1 MNKRSI
7 TLFDLGRMPYGDALA
22 LQREYL
28 AKRIA
33 GEIGDT
39 LLLVEHDPVITL
51 GRSANRD
58 NILAAKDALS
68 RIGVEVFEIERGG
81 DVTYHGPGQQV
92 GYPIIN
98 IREFGVNLHEYL
110 RLLEEALIEALKGFD
125 LVGCRIEGL
134 TGVFV
139 GDSKVAAIGIAVKK
153 WVTFHGFA
161 FNVNPNLSHFELI
174 VPCGIRDHT
183 VCSLAGLLQKKTLT
197 LSDFRKPLLNS
208 FSNVFNVEIIY
219 AS

>member
-1 MNKRSI
+1 MNKRRVALI
-7 TLFDLGRMPYGDALA
+7 DLGRMPYCDALV

-39 LLLVEHDPVITL
+39 LLLVEHNPVITL
-51 GRSANRD
+51 GRSANSD
-58 NILAAKDALS
+58 NILAARDALL

-98 IREFGVNLHEYL
+98 LREFDINLHEYL
-110 RLLEEALIEALKGFD
+110 RLLEEVLIEALKNFE
-125 LVGCRIEGL
+125 LVGRRIEGL

-161 FNVNPNLSHFELI
+161 FNVNPILSHFELI

-183 VCSLAGLLQKKTLT
+183 VCSLAGLLQKKELA
-197 LSDFRKPLLNS
+197 LSDFRKPLVNS
-208 FSNVFNVEIIY
+208 FSNVFGVEII
-219 AS
+219 